1 MNIVFI
7 GAGRLATNLAVA
19 LHQNGHR
26 IVQVYSR
33 TIESAQL
40 LAERVGSTPVNRMEE
55 VVAEADAFVIAVSD
69 AVLPQVISQLV
80 QGREHQAFFH
90 TAGSM
95 PIGLFEDKAERYG
108 VIYPMQTFSK
118 ERLVD
123 FSEVSVFIEAT
134 DASTLQLAKDIAH
147 AVSTHVYELSSED
160 RKQLHLAAV
169 FACNFCN
176 HCFALSAELLQKHG
190 LPFSVMYPLINE
202 TVSKAMKMPPV
213 QAQTGPAVRGDENV
227 MQKQQQLLADQPL
240 MRDIYRLMSQ
250 SIQKLSQE
258 QQ

>member
-19 LHQNGHR
+19 LHRSGHQ
-26 IVQVYSR
+26 IVQVFSR
-33 TIESAQL
+33 TIESAQQ
-40 LAERVGSTPVNRMEE
+40 LAERVGSVPVNRMEE
-55 VVAEADAFVIAVSD
+55 VAAEADAYIIAVSD
-69 AVLPQVISQLV
+69 AALPQVISLLT
-80 QGREHQAFFH
+80 QGRNQQVFFH

-95 PIGLFEDKAERYG
+95 PIGLFEGKAERYG

-134 DASTLQLAKDIAH
+134 DSATLQIAH
-147 AVSTHVYELSSED
+147 NIAHSVSSHVYELSSED

-202 TVSKAMKMPPV
+202 TVSKAMTIPPV

-258 QQ
+258 Q

>member
-1 MNIVFI
+1 MTIKRRDTGSAATATASACAFPVDTNGRSITAKNII
-7 GAGRLATNLAVA
+7 IA
-19 LHQNGHR
+19 L
-26 IVQVYSR
+26 V
-33 TIESAQL
+33 
-40 LAERVGSTPVNRMEE
+40 
-55 VVAEADAFVIAVSD
+55 
-69 AVLPQVISQLV
+69 
-80 QGREHQAFFH
+80 
-90 TAGSM
+90 
-95 PIGLFEDKAERYG
+95 
-108 VIYPMQTFSK
+108 
-118 ERLVD
+118 
-123 FSEVSVFIEAT
+123 
-134 DASTLQLAKDIAH
+134 
-147 AVSTHVYELSSED
+147 HVYELSSED